1 MKNLKELGD
10 MIQFVH
16 ALKKPN
22 YGFIPPEYNPNDY
35 KFGDGQL
42 SAEVL
47 AEDGQWDSFLPSY
60 EAQSNPYFDT
70 MHCWVF
76 GTLNCLETLQ
86 RRKFGDTDA
95 NYSER
100 YIGVLGGATP
110 QGGSPRNASEAIRKY
125 GNIPQEA
132 LPYSSD
138 IKSFWAY
145 SSPRPMTQKYLT
157 LGAEWLKTYSYGYD
171 FVKTNYGKWL
181 WKMIKGVVTGNKLG
195 GLQQEM
201 IKDALKYSP
210 LGVSVC
216 AWKFRNGLAYK
227 NSWDSDNH
235 WLELYGYEDG
245 KYWKL
250 YDHYTNTYVKAEW
263 LYPFGF
269 ILRYTLNKLNNTD
282 MARTIKAKDDPN
294 VYMVANNSKELIK
307 VEAFNSYKF
316 MLDRGW
322 ITPYDEVDT
331 LAGYTVTENNISI
344 TN

>member
-1 MKNLKELGD
+1 MNAKELID
-10 MIQFVH
+10 MIKFVNR
-16 ALKKPN
+16 LKRKD
-22 YGFIPPEYNPNDY
+22 YGFIPPEPDSRDF

-42 SAEVL
+42 TAEVL
-47 AEDGQWDSFLPSY
+47 VQDGQWDSFIPTY
-60 EAQSNPYFDT
+60 EAQSNSYFDT

-76 GTLNCLETLQ
+76 GTLNALETLQ
-86 RRKFGDTDA
+86 RRKFAPTSDI

-110 QGGSPRNASEAIRKY
+110 QGGSPRNAAESIRKY

-132 LPYSSD
+132 LPYSTD

-145 SSPRPMTQKYLT
+145 SSPRPMTQKYLDM
-157 LGAEWLKTYSYGYD
+157 GVKWLEEYSYGYD

-181 WKMIKGVVTGNKLG
+181 WKMIRGLVTGNKLG
-195 GLQQEM
+195 GIQQDM
-201 IKDALKYSP
+201 IKDALRFSP

-227 NSWDSDNH
+227 NSWDADNH
-235 WLELYGYEDG
+235 WLMLYGYEDG

-250 YDHYTNTYVKAEW
+250 YDHYSNMFIKAEW
-263 LYPFGF
+263 SYLFGF
-269 ILRYTLNKLNNTD
+269 IMRYSLSKLNNTD
-282 MARTIKAKDDPN
+282 MAKTIKAKDDPN
-294 VYMVANNSKELIK
+294 VYMVANNSKELVK

-316 MLDRGW
+316 MLDHGW
-322 ITPYDEVDT
+322 VTPYDEVDN
-331 LAGYTVTENNISI
+331 LDGYIVTENNISI